1 MENLSEW
8 IPGLFL
14 GIALSAGSGFRVF
27 IPALVSNL
35 AGKFGVVE
43 VAENFSW
50 MTSDTLTWILGLA
63 CLLEIGAYYV
73 PFIDNLLDTVALPV
87 SFAAGALITT
97 SFIRIDDPVLQWGLG
112 IVAGGGV
119 AGTIQAGTGLLR
131 LASSKFTAGF
141 GNGIFSTIENIISVF
156 ISFMAIWLPVFMG
169 VLVLYLVYRV
179 IRALTGRKQKQSSGI

>member
-1 MENLSEW
+1 MEDLSEW
-8 IPGLFL
+8 VPGLFL

-35 AGKFGVVE
+35 AGKFGMVE
-43 VAENFSW
+43 VADNFSW

-63 CLLEIGAYYV
+63 CALEIAAYYI

-97 SFIRIDDPVLQWGLG
+97 SFIKIDDPVLQWGLG

-141 GNGIFSTIENIISVF
+141 GNGIFSTIENIISVV
-156 ISFMAIWLPVFMG
+156 ISFMAIWLPVLMG
-169 VLVLYLVYRV
+169 VLVLFLVYRV
-179 IRALTGRKQKQSSGI
+179 LRALTRKNEKPSSDI